1 MTDYTNKIAFVSA
14 GATGIGYACAEA
26 LVQRGAKVMICA
38 RREDTLQAAVKQLG
52 DNASYVVCDVS
63 ERDQMEA
70 AIAAT
75 VEKYGKLDY
84 AVNSAG
90 VGVGGTILDLDDGQM
105 DACIKTNVNGT
116 IYAIQAQ
123 GKAMRENGGGSIV
136 NISSIAGRV
145 VHPLMST
152 YCMVKAGVDMLTRC
166 AAVELGEFNIRVNS
180 IQPGLVETPMTEGLA
195 GDAIGR
201 KIYLDLSPIDKVGQ
215 PKDIGETAV
224 FLLSDEAAFI
234 TGQALAADGGV
245 TVGGG
250 PDIRAMFAG

>member
-1 MTDYTNKIAFVSA
+1 MTDYTNRVAFVSA

-38 RREDTLQAAVKQLG
+38 RREDTLQAAVKKLG
-52 DNASYVVCDVS
+52 ENASYVVCDVS

-75 VEKYGKLDY
+75 VEKYGKLDF

-136 NISSIAGRV
+136 NISSMAAQLPLTRV
-145 VHPLMST
+145 VGYSAS
-152 YCMVKAGVDMLTRC
+152 KAAVDNFTRWL
-166 AAVELGEFNIRVNS
+166 AVELAVKYGGRIRVNA
-180 IQPGLVETPMTEGLA
+180 IAPGFFIAEQNRSLLLKEDNTLTDRGNTIISQTPM
-195 GDAIGR
+195 R
-201 KIYLDLSPIDKVGQ
+201 RF
-215 PKDIGETAV
+215 GEPDELIST
-224 FLLSDEAAFI
+224 LLWLCDDRSAFV
-234 TGQALAADGGV
+234 TGIVVPVDGGFSAFSGV
-245 TVGGG
+245 
-250 PDIRAMFAG
+250 

>member
-1 MTDYTNKIAFVSA
+1 MTDFKNKVAFVSA

-26 LVQRGAKVMICA
+26 LVTRGAKVMICA
-38 RREDTLQAAVKQLG
+38 RREETLQDAVKQLG
-52 DNASYVVCDVS
+52 NNAAYVVCDVG
-63 ERDQMEA
+63 ERAQMDA

-75 VEKYGKLDY
+75 LEKFGKLDY

-90 VGVGGTILDLDDGQM
+90 VGVGGTILDLDDGQI
-105 DACIKTNVNGT
+105 DACIRTNVNGT

-123 GKAMRENGGGSIV
+123 GKAMRDNGGGSIV
-136 NISSIAGRV
+136 NISSIAGIS

-180 IQPGLVETPMTEGLA
+180 IQPGLVETPMTELLA
-195 GDAIGR
+195 GDEKGR
-201 KIYLDLSPIDKVGQ
+201 KVYLDLSPINKVGQ
-215 PKDIGETAV
+215 PQDIGETAA

-234 TGQALAADGGV
+234 TGQAIAADGGV

-250 PDIRAMFAG
+250 PDIRAMFT